1 MTDKAK
7 PAGMSD
13 VVTNRILGALGIVLM
28 FGIWE
33 VIGQTEVLG
42 SSWPAFSEVMTSFAD
57 NRAVF
62 QRAFN
67 NTILDAVIGFAIGMT
82 LGFTI
87 ALIGL
92 MIPALRGA
100 MGRLAT
106 TANAI
111 PWIALGPL
119 VVMVLS
125 PQRAP
130 VIFAAMG
137 VFFASFV
144 AISSGFRLAG
154 QAHQDMLSVFGSDR
168 RTRLRRLELP
178 VAVPSIIYAAKLGAP
193 ASVFGVIFGE
203 WFGTTEPSIGL
214 LIVTSLQQF
223 LTVRLWAAAFLAS
236 SIAILAFGAF
246 AYLEGR
252 ALRRFR

>member
-1 MTDKAK
+1 
-7 PAGMSD
+7 MSD
-13 VVTNRILGALGIVLM
+13 VVANRVLGALGIVLM
-28 FGIWE
+28 FGSWE
-33 VIGQTEVLG
+33 VIGQTQLLG
-42 SSWPAFSEVMTSFAD
+42 SAWPPFSEVISSFAE
-57 NRAVF
+57 NRAIF
-62 QRAFN
+62 QRAFA
-67 NTILDAVIGFAIGMT
+67 NTILDAVIGFGIGMT

-92 MIPALRGA
+92 MVPALRGA

-119 VVMVLS
+119 LVMLLS
-125 PQRAP
+125 PQRTP

-144 AISSGFRLAG
+144 AISSGFRVASQTHHDL
-154 QAHQDMLSVFGSDR
+154 LSVYGSDR

-178 VAVPSIIYAAKLGAP
+178 VAVPSIVYAAKLGAP
-193 ASVFGVIFGE
+193 AAVFGVIFGE

-223 LTVRLWAAAFLAS
+223 LTVRLWAAAFLGS
-236 SIAILAFGAF
+236 LIAILAFGVF
-246 AYLEGR
+246 AYFEGR